1 MRAKQEANA
10 SPNVK
15 AKLEIEPL
23 HAKID
28 ALREQEIVKLT
39 TIIER
44 LSAHLTPGLVACIEA
59 KGGAVVS

>member
-1 MRAKQEANA
+1 MRAEQEANA

-15 AKLEIEPL
+15 AELEIELL

-44 LSAHLTPGLVACIEA
+44 LSAHLTPDLVAAIET
-59 KGGAVVS
+59 KGGAA

>member
-1 MRAKQEANA
+1 VRAEQEANA

>member
-1 MRAKQEANA
+1 VRAEQEANA

-28 ALREQEIVKLT
+28 ALREQEIVKLSWFT
-39 TIIER
+39 SAR
-44 LSAHLTPGLVACIEA
+44 LRIAQRGSPWR
-59 KGGAVVS
+59 